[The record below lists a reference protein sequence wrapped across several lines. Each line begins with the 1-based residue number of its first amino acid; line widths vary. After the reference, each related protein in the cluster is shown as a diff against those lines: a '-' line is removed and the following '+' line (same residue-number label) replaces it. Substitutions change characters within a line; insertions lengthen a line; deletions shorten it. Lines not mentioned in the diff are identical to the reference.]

1 MNGQYERTGELRVN
15 VGRTGPVGYSV
26 AYGVARM
33 LKRAAL
39 VAVGCLAASCATY
52 TGPDPATTRRVAE
65 KMVSEDFSAPAPALL
80 KRLVQDKSQQIC
92 SKIGNDKLTQEEAAE
107 VVALARA
114 SIQYPQ
120 SGKLVGDWK
129 IGNRLAHDG
138 AGDRIQLG
146 RLEKRKENGGLCQN
160 CHALAP
166 GEINVGNVGPS
177 LTGYGTQRGNSEAVA
192 RLTYERIYNGWAYT
206 PCSNMPRLG
215 ANGHLTPDQIAHL
228 VAYLID
234 PLSPINRKQ

>member
-1 MNGQYERTGELRVN
+1 MQE
-15 VGRTGPVGYSV
+15 
-26 AYGVARM
+26 AW
-33 LKRAAL
+33 LKWTTL
-39 VAVGCLAASCATY
+39 VASALIFAGCATA
-52 TGPDPATTRRVAE
+52 PDEAATRQLAE
-65 KMVSEDFSAPAPALL
+65 KMVSESFSAPAPVLL

-92 SKIGNDKLTQEEAAE
+92 SKIANARPTQQEAEE
-107 VVALARA
+107 VVKLARA
-114 SIQYPQ
+114 STKYPQ

-129 IGNRLAHDG
+129 VGDKLAHDG
-138 AGDRIQLG
+138 AGDRIQRG

-177 LTGYGTQRGNSEAVA
+177 LTGYGLQRGNTEAIA
-192 RLTYERIYNGWAYT
+192 KFTYEKIYNAWLYF

-215 ANGHLTPDQIAHL
+215 ATGHLTPEQITHM

-234 PLSPINRKQ
+234 PQSPINRR